1 MNELIKLAKFLE
13 KYDLKQVD
21 IIGSKHS
28 ESRYN
33 ELYTLIK
40 GNKILS
46 DNDAAKLFYG
56 AKATDKNQAYRQM
69 KRTFRERL
77 INSLFFIDL
86 NHPHFTELE
95 SATMAI
101 QKEWAAI
108 NIIFAKSDTGL
119 AVKLAEDLLPMA
131 LKYELT
137 EIVVYI
143 TDRLKEGYGN
153 QIGDRKKYTYYKTLQ
168 KKQMLIWQ
176 AEIKA
181 KDLYQELRMET
192 IKSAADMPHIAKIA
206 EEGMKDLEPVLNKY
220 KTFRLLIYGY
230 FSKLAQFTAT
240 HKYHT
245 ALSVIDEAIQLL
257 EQKPFNAQRAI
268 NIFLNQR
275 IVCYIR
281 LKEFDKGKLASI
293 EVLKLQPEGSLGW
306 FKTLEYTSTIAF
318 QTGNYEEAY
327 TLYCIATENVGVA
340 QLVNRNAEI
349 WKLYK
354 AYLFFFAGQGKID
367 KVTVHSKEFQDFKL
381 SRLINDLAVFG
392 KDLEGMR
399 ASVLIIEASIQL
411 RNEQYGPLIDT
422 VEALNKYRQRHLAKT
437 HALYRYNLF
446 IKMLGQLSREGFVK
460 RLVKKATEV
469 PYRQLKAVPM
479 YIDNNGLLT
488 EIVPLEFMWEHI
500 LSLLKDR

>member
-1 MNELIKLAKFLE
+1 
-13 KYDLKQVD
+13 VD
-21 IIGSKHS
+21 TIGSKHS

-33 ELYTLIK
+33 QFYTLIK
-40 GNKILS
+40 SEKIAS

-77 INSLFFIDL
+77 INTLFFIDL
-86 NHPHFTELE
+86 QHPDFTELE

-108 NIIFAKSDTGL
+108 NIIFAKGDTGL
-119 AVKLAEDLLPMA
+119 ALKFAEDLLPTA

-153 QIGDRKKYTYYKTLQ
+153 QIGDRKKYIYYKTLQ
-168 KKQMLIWQ
+168 KQQMLIWQ
-176 AEIKA
+176 AEITA
-181 KDLYQELRMET
+181 KDLFQELRLET

-206 EEGMKDLEPVLNKY
+206 QEGMRDLEPVLADY
-220 KTFRLLIYGY
+220 KTFRLVSYGY
-230 FSKLAQFTAT
+230 FSKLAQFTAA
-240 HKYHT
+240 HQYHT
-245 ALSVIDEAIQLL
+245 ALKVADEAIQIL
-257 EQKPFNAQRAI
+257 EQKPYNAQRVI
-268 NIFLNQR
+268 NIFLNQK
-275 IVCYIR
+275 IVCYMR
-281 LKEFDKGKLASI
+281 LKDFNKGKMMAAK
-293 EVLKLQPEGSLGW
+293 VLKLQPEGSLGW
-306 FKTLEYTSTIAF
+306 FKTLEYTTTIAF
-318 QTGNYEEAY
+318 QTGNYDEAY
-327 TLYCIATENVGVA
+327 TLHAMATSNEGVV

-367 KVTVHSKEFQDFKL
+367 KVTLQSDVFKDFKL
-381 SRLINDLAVFG
+381 SKLINDLVVLE

-399 ASVLIIEASIQL
+399 MSVLIIEAAIQL
-411 RNEQYGPLIDT
+411 RDQRYGPLIDT

-446 IKMLGQLSREGFVK
+446 VKMIGQLSRAGFVK
-460 RLVKKATEV
+460 RLVIKATDV
-469 PYRQLKAVPM
+469 IYRDMKEVPM

>member
-1 MNELIKLAKFLE
+1 MDELIKLTKFLE
-13 KYDLKQVD
+13 KYDLKQAD
-21 IIGSKHS
+21 IIGSTHT

-33 ELYTLIK
+33 EFYTLIK
-40 GNKILS
+40 GNKIVS
-46 DNDAAKLFYG
+46 DNDAAKKFYG
-56 AKATDKNQAYRQM
+56 AKATDKNHAYRQM
-69 KRTFRERL
+69 KSTFRDRL

-86 NHPHFTELE
+86 KHPDFTELE

-108 NIIFAKSDTGL
+108 NIIFAKGDTGL
-119 AVKLAEDLLPMA
+119 ALKFAEDLLPTAM
-131 LKYELT
+131 KYELT

-153 QIGDRKKYTYYKTLQ
+153 QIGDRKKYTYYKMLQ
-168 KKQMLIWQ
+168 KEQMLIWQ

-181 KDLYQELRMET
+181 KDLYQELRIET
-192 IKSAADMPHIAKIA
+192 IKSAADMPHLAKIA
-206 EEGMKDLEPVLNKY
+206 QEGIKDLEPALNQY

-230 FSKLAQFTAT
+230 VSKLAQFTAT
-240 HKYHT
+240 HKYDT

-275 IVCYIR
+275 IVCFIR
-281 LKEFDKGKLASI
+281 LKEFEKGKLAALD
-293 EVLKLQPEGSLGW
+293 VLKLQPEGSLGW
-306 FKTLEYTSTIAF
+306 FKTLEHTTTIAF

-327 TLYCIATENVGVA
+327 ALYCTATESAGVE

-354 AYLFFFAGQGKID
+354 AYLFFFAGQDKID
-367 KVTVHSKEFQDFKL
+367 KVTLQSAVFKDFKL

-399 ASVLIIEASIQL
+399 AAVLIIEAIIHL
-411 RNEQYGPLIDT
+411 KEERYGPLIDT
-422 VEALNKYRQRHLAKT
+422 VEALNKYRQRHLART

-446 IKMLGQLSREGFVK
+446 IKMIGQLSRAGFVK

-469 PYRQLKAVPM
+469 PYRDLKSVPM

-488 EIVPLEFMWEHI
+488 EIVPLEYMWEYI
-500 LSLLKDR
+500 LTLLKD